1 MMMLR
6 FGVLWE
12 CTCAVAKAVMFFH
25 DDDKKKAAGHYVVT
39 CPIIEVIFSEVGD
52 LLRCSLHYDMSGRSK
67 GTAEVVFALQTDALA
82 AIKRY
87 NNVQLDGKPLKIEL
101 VGDNVITPIPVL
113 VTTTTNLAKPK
124 MSLEVFKKEL
134 VRGKGHGSGQELAR
148 GHSQGDTMSRSLLQK
163 HLILTWTDIP
173 P

>member
-1 MMMLR
+1 MQ
-6 FGVLWE
+6 
-12 CTCAVAKAVMFFH
+12 
-25 DDDKKKAAGHYVVT
+25 
-39 CPIIEVIFSEVGD
+39 VIFSEVGD

-101 VGDNVITPIPVL
+101 VGDNVITPVPVL

-124 MSLEVFKKEL
+124 MSLEGTTLLCSRKNWCEGRAMAAVKNWPEAT
-134 VRGKGHGSGQELAR
+134 AR
-148 GHSQGDTMSRSLLQK
+148 ETPCREAYCRS
-163 HLILTWTDIP
+163 T
-173 P
+173 